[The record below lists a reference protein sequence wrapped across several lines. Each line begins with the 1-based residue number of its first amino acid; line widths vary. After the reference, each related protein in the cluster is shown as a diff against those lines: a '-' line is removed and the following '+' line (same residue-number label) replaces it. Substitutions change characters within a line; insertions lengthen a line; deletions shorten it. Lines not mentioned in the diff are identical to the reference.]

1 MEKARQKKSRNESGC
16 ERAGKRTITEKPKEE
31 SSQRTIEV
39 TGRSRSGKTLEDRR
53 RQGRELTANVN
64 IDD

>member
-16 ERAGKRTITEKPKEE
+16 ERAGKRTIMEKPEEE
-31 SSQRTIEV
+31 SSQV

-64 IDD
+64 TDD